1 MFCNTSPVNLANPS
15 FAEDT
20 VSFALDKCSSNF
32 LCFPFL
38 SNVSVFCMFKYI
50 EDRTPS
56 LKELQKY
63 VGGSIAKVTLKNGDT
78 LVFNEDGIRLGLRA
92 NQEATTV
99 YKKNGGM
106 RTNFIRGYAVIV
118 KMGLM
123 K

>member
-1 MFCNTSPVNLANPS
+1 MFCNTFQINLENPS
-15 FAEDT
+15 FAEDAI
-20 VSFALDKCSSNF
+20 SFALDKSISNF

-38 SNVSVFCMFKYI
+38 SNVSVFCMLKYI
-50 EDRTPS
+50 EDKTPS
-56 LKELQKY
+56 LKELQDW
-63 VGGSIAKVTLKNGDT
+63 VGGKIEKVTLKNGDT
-78 LVFNEDGIRLGLRA
+78 LVFNEDGIRLGLRT